1 MTLALFCACNQTRH
15 RSTPYSFSSSA
26 RPPPDTQPTY
36 GRDNGLRPLRG
47 SSCRSRAGGVIAG
60 PGNHTQSLLRPP
72 SVGNTLLCTR
82 FVHPIPQ
89 RRAHRRHTGAP
100 HQHLATPPACPRRP
114 LEPHPEGRP
123 RPGGLGATE
132 AFSEAGWW
140 DVPTAHA
147 TGPGRPGGPDDMV
160 TGQRVPV
167 PRVPGRPVVRLG
179 ALGHLGA
186 RATARRGLDGA
197 AGACVG
203 KTSPRHGPGRPGP
216 VPPAAG
222 RLPRLIQAPRFATA
236 PADPYAGRRCHA
248 GVGRR
253 QPGDAPVRHRSRGL
267 RPPRTAMRRA
277 YGPGRAEVR
286 R

>member
-1 MTLALFCACNQTRH
+1 MTLALFCACDQTRH
-15 RSTPYSFSSSA
+15 RLTPYSFSSSA

-47 SSCRSRAGGVIAG
+47 SSCGSRAGGVIAG
-60 PGNHTQSLLRPP
+60 SGNHTQSLLRPP

-147 TGPGRPGGPDDMV
+147 TGPGRPG
-160 TGQRVPV
+160 
-167 PRVPGRPVVRLG
+167 
-179 ALGHLGA
+179 
-186 RATARRGLDGA
+186 
-197 AGACVG
+197 
-203 KTSPRHGPGRPGP
+203 P

-267 RPPRTAMRRA
+267 RPPE
-277 YGPGRAEVR
+277 PQ
-286 R
+286 

>member
-1 MTLALFCACNQTRH
+1 MTLALFCACDQTRH

-60 PGNHTQSLLRPP
+60 SGNHTQSLLRPP

-203 KTSPRHGPGRPGP
+203 KTSPCHGPGEARARTTGRWPFTPSHTGSSLRHRPRGSVCWAAMSRRCGPPPARRRPG
-216 VPPAAG
+216 AA
-222 RLPRLIQAPRFATA
+222 P
-236 PADPYAGRRCHA
+236 
-248 GVGRR
+248 
-253 QPGDAPVRHRSRGL
+253 QPGP
-267 RPPRTAMRRA
+267 
-277 YGPGRAEVR
+277 
-286 R
+286 